1 MGKGGDST
9 ATAAKVD
16 IKEVLISGRFYDV
29 SSFKHPGGSII
40 NFLSGSGADATPTY
54 REFHARWV
62 AARDALLFRH
72 ASPP

>member
-1 MGKGGDST
+1 MGKGGNAS
-9 ATAAKVD
+9 AKAD
-16 IKEVLISGRFYDV
+16 TKEVLIEGRFYDV